1 METKTMMNNNSRPDF
16 SFWSNLTKKP
26 FKEEEEEEVNLV
38 EKAME
43 EDQIRYGE
51 FIRQGVKKDMSYKK
65 AIKKHEK
72 EQQKQRECMIT
83 KPQHYHQFTI
93 EPSDFIMKNR
103 FSFWKGN
110 IVKYAS
116 RAGEKIYDGMDITQ
130 SEITD
135 LRKAIRY
142 AEMRINQLEGK
153 EPNAVS

>member
-1 METKTMMNNNSRPDF
+1 MKNSRPDF
-16 SFWSNLTKKP
+16 SFWSNLTKP
-26 FKEEEEEEVNLV
+26 FKEEVNLV

-51 FIRQGVKKDMSYKK
+51 FIRQGVRDMSYKK

-72 EQQKQRECMIT
+72 EQQKQQECMIT